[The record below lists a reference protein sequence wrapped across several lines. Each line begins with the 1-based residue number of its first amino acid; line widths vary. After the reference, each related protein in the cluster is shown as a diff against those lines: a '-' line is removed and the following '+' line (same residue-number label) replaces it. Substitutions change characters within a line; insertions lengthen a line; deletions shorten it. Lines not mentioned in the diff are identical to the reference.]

1 MRIQSLLGLA
11 IIATTNAYAGQ
22 PCQPEYLSAEDVSI
36 MASVM
41 ISPDAG
47 RETRFVDNGRATIL
61 YSVRDAYGRV
71 GPEDLSQMESVQP
84 QGGKVV
90 YCLSTRADL
99 K

>member
-1 MRIQSLLGLA
+1 MQTQTLLGLA
-11 IIATTNAYAGQ
+11 FLATANAYAGQ
-22 PCQPEYLSAEDVSI
+22 PCEPEYLSTEDVSI

-41 ISPDAG
+41 ISPDAV

-71 GPEDLSQMESVQP
+71 GPEDLSQMQSVQP

-90 YCLSTRADL
+90 YCLNTRSAV

>member
-1 MRIQSLLGLA
+1 MRTSLTLGLTA
-11 IIATTNAYAGQ
+11 LATTGALAGQ

-41 ISPDAG
+41 ISPDA
-47 RETRFVDNGRATIL
+47 RQDTRFVDNGRATIL

-71 GPEDLSQMESVQP
+71 GPEDLAQMQSVQP

-90 YCLSTRADL
+90 YCLNSRVDRM
-99 K
+99 

>member
-1 MRIQSLLGLA
+1 MRIQTLLGLTLL
-11 IIATTNAYAGQ
+11 ATTSAFAGK
-22 PCQPEYLSAEDVSI
+22 PCEPEYLSSEDVSI

-41 ISPDAG
+41 ISPDS
-47 RETRFVDNGRATIL
+47 RQETRFVDNGRATIL

-71 GPEDLSQMESVQP
+71 GPEDLSQMQSVQP

-90 YCLSTRADL
+90 YCLNTRTDA

>member
-1 MRIQSLLGLA
+1 
-11 IIATTNAYAGQ
+11 
-22 PCQPEYLSAEDVSI
+22 

-41 ISPDAG
+41 ISPDAS
-47 RETRFVDNGRATIL
+47 RETRLVDNGRATIL

-71 GPEDLSQMESVQP
+71 GPEDLSQMQSVQP

-90 YCLSTRADL
+90 YCLNTHPDA